1 MRRRGTVQL
10 LHVTLP
16 VLLLLLLLVM
26 VTVKRG
32 WTLNLAIGEVGG

>member
-16 VLLLLLLLVM
+16 VLVPLLLV
-26 VTVKRG
+26 TVERG